1 MAFHVPNNLSQLDR
15 QFTSNRFDH
24 IGADGRPDPEE
35 QEAKEEPSLWN
46 PLSMVSSSATVA
58 AQKIN
63 DDHDHERAREDALLQ
78 LAKTYT
84 RDSKLQ
90 QQSPFFA
97 EKDGPL
103 DPHGPNFSSRSWAR
117 AFYNAHLQD
126 QHGRLPTTSVA
137 FRNLSVHGFGNAS
150 DIQKTVSNIYLE
162 AISIGSKLL
171 GRKGHQIQILQNLE
185 GVLSEGQMLCVL
197 GPPGSGCS
205 TFLRTIAGETHGF
218 YVDEKSYINYQGTAP
233 KEMSTQ
239 FRGEAT
245 YTAETDA
252 HFPELSVGDTL
263 YFASLARTQ
272 RNIPG
277 GVNREAYA
285 MHARDIVMAVLG
297 ISHTVNTRVG
307 DNYIRGVS
315 GGERKRVSIA
325 EAILSGAPLQCWDN
339 STRGLDSANAVEFC
353 RTLRTQSDVFGSTS
367 CVAIYQAPQEAYD
380 VRVSSTPNDSI
391 LT

>member
-1 MAFHVPNNLSQLDR
+1 MAFSFPQKSQLDR
-15 QFTSNRFDH
+15 QLTGNRSDYVRA
-24 IGADGRPDPEE
+24 GGRLDPEDQEREE
-35 QEAKEEPSLWN
+35 QNGLWN
-46 PLSMVSSSATVA
+46 HILTASSSATATAHKVD
-58 AQKIN
+58 
-63 DDHDHERAREDALLQ
+63 DDHDHERTRDDAVLQ
-78 LAKTYT
+78 LARTYT
-84 RDSKLQ
+84 GDFNLHHR
-90 QQSPFFA
+90 SPFLA
-97 EKDGPL
+97 EKDGSL
-103 DPHGPNFSSRSWAR
+103 DPHGPNFSSKSWAR
-117 AFYNAHLQD
+117 AFYNLHLQD
-126 QHGRLPTTSVA
+126 QHGRPPTTSVA
-137 FRNLSVHGFGNAS
+137 FRNLSVHGFGTAS
-150 DIQKTVSNIYLE
+150 DFQKTVGNIYLD
-162 AISIGSKLL
+162 AISIGSKLC

-185 GVLSEGQMLCVL
+185 GVLEEGQMLCVL

-218 YVDEKSYINYQGTAP
+218 YVGENSYINYQGTAP

-272 RNIPG
+272 RDIPG
-277 GVNREAYA
+277 GVSRKAYA
-285 MHARDIVMAVLG
+285 IHIRDVVMAVLG
-297 ISHTVNTRVG
+297 ISHTINTRVG

-353 RTLRTQSDVFGSTS
+353 RTLRTESDVFGSTS

-380 VRVSSTPNDSI
+380 VRVLATMDDII